1 MRRDLQTS
9 GRRVLAAP
17 ANDNDPVGSG
27 QGPRS
32 SILREYLMLLV
43 VLVGVA
49 LFYWLS
55 VQFTDWDRIQTCVTM
70 GKRNC
75 TPRIELNRQ
84 NRSARPAQGNAAA
97 DPALE

>member
-1 MRRDLQTS
+1 MRRELQTR
-9 GRRVLAAP
+9 GRRVPAAP
-17 ANDNDPVGSG
+17 ANDNDSRASG

-32 SILREYLMLLV
+32 AILREYLMLLI

-75 TPRIELNRQ
+75 TPRIELNRL
-84 NRSARPAQGNAAA
+84 NRPAHPAPGTAAA